1 MQSLNSMVQSEYSLQ
16 KKQQFSFLDSQL
28 FEYMGTQAALNQ
40 NLSR

>member
-16 KKQQFSFLDSQL
+16 KKQQFSFPDSQL